1 MKTITAITPQVK
13 DKKRVNIFL
22 DGKFFCGLQKIT
34 QMTNNLQVGDVVSEK
49 RLSELV
55 FESEYTACVD
65 LAYKY
70 LGRKSHT
77 KMQVILYLQ
86 GKNFDNKV
94 IGRVISKLE
103 EYGYLDDMQYAK
115 TYIDIKKT
123 SKGKRMLSAE
133 LKLKG
138 VDSKTI
144 EEALE
149 TLEDEDIN
157 AYNVA
162 KKYIKNKPFD
172 FELKAKAFRYLI
184 SKGFSYD
191 KATGALDKIS
201 AELKQE

>member
-86 GKNFDNKV
+86 DKNFDNKV

-191 KATGALDKIS
+191 NATGALDKIS

>member
-22 DGKFFCGLQKIT
+22 DGKFFCGLLKIT

-191 KATGALDKIS
+191 NATGALDKIS

>member
-1 MKTITAITPQVK
+1 MKKITAITPQVK

-22 DGKFFCGLQKIT
+22 DGEFYCGLQKIT
-34 QMTNNLQVGDVVSEK
+34 QMTNNLQVGDMVSEK

-70 LGRKSHT
+70 LGRKNHT
-77 KMQVILYLQ
+77 KMQVIIYLK
-86 GKNFDNKV
+86 GKSFDNKV
-94 IGRVISKLE
+94 IAKVIDKLE

-115 TYIDIKKT
+115 TYIEFKKS
-123 SKGKRMLSAE
+123 SKGRRLLSAE
-133 LKLKG
+133 LSSKG

-144 EEALE
+144 EKALD
-149 TLEDEDIN
+149 TLTDEDQS
-157 AYNVA
+157 AYNTA
-162 KKYIKNKPFD
+162 KKYIKSKPFD

-191 KATGALDKIS
+191 NATGALDKIS
-201 AELKQE
+201 AELKQD

>member
-123 SKGKRMLSAE
+123 GKGKRMLSAE

-191 KATGALDKIS
+191 NATGALDKIS

>member
-1 MKTITAITPQVK
+1 MKTITAITPQVN

-191 KATGALDKIS
+191 IATGALDKIS

>member
-1 MKTITAITPQVK
+1 MKLQTILATAILLGCSAFA
-13 DKKRVNIFL
+13 DEILL
-22 DGKFFCGLQKIT
+22 DGGKF
-34 QMTNNLQVGDVVSEK
+34 VP
-49 RLSELV
+49 
-55 FESEYTACVD
+55 
-65 LAYKY
+65 
-70 LGRKSHT
+70 
-77 KMQVILYLQ
+77 
-86 GKNFDNKV
+86 
-94 IGRVISKLE
+94 
-103 EYGYLDDMQYAK
+103 
-115 TYIDIKKT
+115 
-123 SKGKRMLSAE
+123 
-133 LKLKG
+133 

-191 KATGALDKIS
+191 NATGALDKIS